1 MTAWESNIYQN
12 YRRGGSEWEE
22 ESESESDDDD
32 FKYAQSTRM
41 HKLYLLSV
49 PEAVTVHPLKKINGQ
64 MSGGPLWMLWVPII
78 GFGLLHI
85 NMVNS
90 FFWQS
95 IWEQVAPFIHVALYR
110 SFCQSLSCGSNC
122 AAIYFSLKW
131 HMGPSPYI
139 QNEVKGGGQLVVRK
153 LKFRSLNSGLK
164 LYFADADT
172 AHHSRKIWGIAR

>member
-49 PEAVTVHPLKKINGQ
+49 PNAVTVHPLKKINVQ
-64 MSGGPLWMLWVPII
+64 MSGGPLRMLWVPVI

-90 FFWQS
+90 IF
-95 IWEQVAPFIHVALYR
+95 
-110 SFCQSLSCGSNC
+110 
-122 AAIYFSLKW
+122 
-131 HMGPSPYI
+131 
-139 QNEVKGGGQLVVRK
+139 
-153 LKFRSLNSGLK
+153 
-164 LYFADADT
+164 
-172 AHHSRKIWGIAR
+172 